1 MAGTDH
7 LFDVRYEIEDFIE
20 RKIRGLLE
28 DPMNELQDPNWV
40 QAAILFEQTV
50 IPCER
55 YRLNIMRDLAK
66 DILEKAAQ
74 NENRVIYQEI
84 PGMYNER
91 VVDPSLI
98 DLNKL
103 PDDMRLIQYDYIIV
117 NIKKW
122 MENFQLNK

>member
-7 LFDVRYEIEDFIE
+7 LFDVRNEIEDFIE
-20 RKIRGLLE
+20 RKIRSLLE

-40 QAAILFEQTV
+40 QAAMLFEQTV

-55 YRLNIMRDLAK
+55 FRRDFMYDLTK
-66 DILEKAAQ
+66 DILKRATQ
-74 NENRVIYQEI
+74 YENRVLYQEI

-91 VVDPSLI
+91 VVDPSLV

-103 PDDMRLIQYDYIIV
+103 PDDMRLVQYDYIID

>member
-7 LFDVRYEIEDFIE
+7 LFDVRHEIEDFVGY
-20 RKIRGLLE
+20 KIRGLLE

-40 QAAILFEQTV
+40 QSAMLFEQVV

-55 YRLNIMRDLAK
+55 YKRDFMYDLAK
-66 DILEKAAQ
+66 DIVEKAAQ
-74 NENRVIYQEI
+74 NENRILYQEI

-103 PDDMRLIQYDYIIV
+103 PDDMRLVQYDYIID
-117 NIKKW
+117 NLKKW
-122 MENFQLNK
+122 MENFQ